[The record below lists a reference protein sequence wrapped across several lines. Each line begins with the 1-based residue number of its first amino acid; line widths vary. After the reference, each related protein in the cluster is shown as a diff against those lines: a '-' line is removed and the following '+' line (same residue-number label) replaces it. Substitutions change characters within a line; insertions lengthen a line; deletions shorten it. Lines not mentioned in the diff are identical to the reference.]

1 MLYLEILLEGFTY
14 EQHSDK
20 KLNVGCNPTL
30 ILVHYRR
37 GCTKWYCPKT
47 EHKINEEYANNELFS
62 TRRSGQ
68 RPYSLQPS
76 CAHSRVS

>member
-47 EHKINEEYANNELFS
+47 EHKINEECANNELFV
-62 TRRSGQ
+62 TRRSERTHYGHA
-68 RPYSLQPS
+68 PY
-76 CAHSRVS
+76 AR